1 MQYRLF
7 YCLAWICAAAHA
19 EANSLPNVF
28 TCGNSN
34 VTESRVIA
42 TDGKISLRPVWS
54 WSAGASKGMPRALA
68 EKFSTIDECKPAGV
82 PDELLVTS
90 SHDAVA
96 IVSHK
101 DGSTLFSAEVKNA
114 HSAALLSDGLLAVA
128 SSDARDGKGD
138 RVVFFDRRRSN
149 LPLAEYPIAAAHGL
163 VWIPAQHTLWVL
175 GLNQLMKLNVTLQ
188 ASGVPTIGVLETY
201 PLPEATGH
209 DLHMN
214 SSCDALYLSTTHQVW
229 QFELRTKLFSVFAP
243 LANVADVK
251 SFSIDPTTQYL
262 TYTVAD
268 PGGYWTTTL
277 RFMPPASQTRLA
289 ASIYKTRWTTDLP
302 QSCASP
308 IR

>member
-1 MQYRLF
+1 MQYRLLS
-7 YCLAWICAAAHA
+7 CLAWVCTTAHA
-19 EANSLPNVF
+19 EPNTF
-28 TCGNSN
+28 PNILMCGNSN
-34 VTESRVIA
+34 VTESRVVA
-42 TDGKISLRPVWS
+42 TDGKISLRPLWS
-54 WSAGASKGMPRALA
+54 WSAAKSKGMPKELV
-68 EKFSTIDECKPAGV
+68 EKFSTIDECKPSGV

-96 IVSHK
+96 IVSRK

-114 HSAALLSDGLLAVA
+114 HSAALLSDNLIAVA
-128 SSDARDGKGD
+128 SSDAKDATGD

-149 LPLAEYPIAAAHGL
+149 LRLAEQPIAAAHGL
-163 VWIPAQHTLWVL
+163 AWIPAQHTLWVL

-188 ASGVPTIGVLETY
+188 ASGVLAIGLLETF
-201 PLPEATGH
+201 PLPEPTGH

-214 SSCDALYLSTTHQVW
+214 PSCDALYLSTTHQVW
-229 QFELRTKLFSVFAP
+229 RFELRTKLFSVFAP

-251 SFSIDPTTQYL
+251 SFSIDPTTGYL

-268 PGGYWTTTL
+268 PGGYWTKTL
-277 RFMPPASQTRLA
+277 RFLDPPSETGLA

-302 QSCASP
+302 RSCASP

>member
-1 MQYRLF
+1 MRYRLLCCF
-7 YCLAWICAAAHA
+7 AWVCATAHA
-19 EANSLPNVF
+19 EPNTVPNIL
-28 TCGNSN
+28 TCGNST
-34 VTESRVIA
+34 VTESRVVVA
-42 TDGKISLRPVWS
+42 DGRTILQPVWS
-54 WSAGASKGMPRALA
+54 WSAAESKGMPKAL
-68 EKFSTIDECKPAGV
+68 ERKFSTIDECKPSGE

-96 IVSHK
+96 IVSQK

-114 HSAALLSDGLLAVA
+114 HSAVLLSDGLLAVA
-128 SSDARDGKGD
+128 SSDAKDGTGD

-149 LPLAEYPIAAAHGL
+149 LRLAEQPIAAAHGL
-163 VWIPAQHTLWVL
+163 VWISVQHTLWVL

-188 ASGVPTIGVLETY
+188 ASGVPAIGLLETY

-229 QFELRTKLFSVFAP
+229 QFELGTKLFSVFAP

-251 SFSIDPTTQYL
+251 SFSIDPTTGYL

-277 RFMPPASQTRLA
+277 RFLAPTSETRLT

-302 QSCASP
+302 RSCASP